1 MWLRAYVV
9 VSSLML
15 VGLTTAA
22 FQQRPPQ
29 TMGEITVERINVV
42 DRDGTLRMV
51 ISNKDRMHPGVMDGK
66 TIDRPRPY
74 AGIIFFNDQG
84 DESGGITYAGQVAGS
99 LRSASAGLTFDQLK
113 QDQTIGLSYGEA
125 NGQRSAALE
134 VWDRYETP
142 LSQLIEELNNANKLT
157 DAAARDAAIARAR
170 ANAPPASRRVF
181 VGKALDRSSQISL
194 ADTNGQPR
202 LNIIVDAAG
211 NPRIEFLDAKGKVVA
226 RLPAK

>member
-51 ISNKDRMHPGVMDGK
+51 IANKDRMHPGVMDGK
-66 TIDRPRPY
+66 TINRPRPY

-84 DESGGITYAGQVAGS
+84 DESA
-99 LRSASAGLTFDQLK
+99 
-113 QDQTIGLSYGEA
+113 
-125 NGQRSAALE
+125 
-134 VWDRYETP
+134 
-142 LSQLIEELNNANKLT
+142 
-157 DAAARDAAIARAR
+157 
-170 ANAPPASRRVF
+170 ASRTPVRCR
-181 VGKALDRSSQISL
+181 ALSEARQRGRRSIS
-194 ADTNGQPR
+194 
-202 LNIIVDAAG
+202 
-211 NPRIEFLDAKGKVVA
+211 
-226 RLPAK
+226 

>member
-9 VSSLML
+9 VSSLMI

-42 DRDGTLRMV
+42 DHDGTLRMV
-51 ISNKDRMHPGVMDGK
+51 ISNKDRQHPGVMDGK

-74 AGIIFFNDQG
+74 AGIIFFNDTG
-84 DESGGITYAGQVAGS
+84 DEAGGITYAGQVAGS

-113 QDQTIGLSYGEA
+113 QDQTIGLHYGEA

-134 VWDRYETP
+134 IWDRADTP
-142 LSQLIEELNNANKLT
+142 LSDLIDQLNAANKLQ
-157 DAAARDAAIARAR
+157 DPAARDAAIAKAR
-170 ANAPPASRRVF
+170 AAAPPAPRRVF
-181 VGKALDRSSQISL
+181 VGKTLDRAAELSL
-194 ADTNGQPR
+194 ADANGQAR
-202 LNIIVDAAG
+202 LNITVDATG
-211 NPRIEFLDAKGKVVA
+211 NPRIEFLDAKGKVIS
-226 RLPAK
+226 RIPAK

>member
-1 MWLRAYVV
+1 
-9 VSSLML
+9 ML

-134 VWDRYETP
+134 VWDRSETP
-142 LSQLIEELNNANKLT
+142 LSQLIEELNSANKLT

-194 ADTNGQPR
+194 SDTNGQAR
-202 LNIIVDAAG
+202 LNIIVDATG

>member
-134 VWDRYETP
+134 VWDRSETP
-142 LSQLIEELNNANKLT
+142 LSQRIEELNNANKRT